1 MYQENVGSRKT
12 IGDIDI
18 VFHEGQY
25 HIFHLVLPNHDFIAH
40 AVSDDG
46 FSWSRVENAVFIGE
60 PGSWDDSMLWTMHV
74 TPDPWRPGRWRMFYT
89 GIAQHDDG
97 LEQRVGLAYSDDLFD
112 WRKGPTNWI
121 SKCKLCRLRPKEP
134 TSHTGMWDAD
144 SHFPIEATGPHY
156 EDSLEQGRHW
166 VSWRDPFY
174 FHDGEQGRLLVNGR
188 VPDGPVVRRG
198 CVAQLLETGPGEFEA
213 APPLLHP
220 GLYDDVEV
228 PNLFRLDERYYLIG
242 SIREDAKVRYWV
254 ADSPDGPWDN
264 FADNVLLPKGNYAAR
279 ISRDDSGVL
288 LWNFFT
294 QVVGQNTTNLV
305 LPPKQL
311 TATDNG
317 ELNVSSF
324 HGFDERVERTCSFEE
339 MTRSGLLW
347 EGRACDSVP
356 DPDDGSLTLKS
367 PHGFQGFLL
376 ADEASSFRFT
386 GRLRPTGSGKC
397 GVLIRVDPESHDG
410 YYLSLDLRKG
420 LAQLRDWGT
429 NVAATGEFMMRF
441 RPLQSGY
448 WRTGTDADCRVSLI
462 AFGSYLEFSVN
473 GFVVLSLA
481 DLTYD
486 AGSFGFYAESVELQV
501 SEMRFETLR
510 PVSAASDTLGGG

>member
-1 MYQENVGSRKT
+1 MYQEAAGSRKT

-74 TPDPWRPGRWRMFYT
+74 TPDPHKSGRWRMFYT

-112 WRKGPTNWI
+112 WKKGPTNWI
-121 SKCKLCRLRPKEP
+121 SRCKLCRLRPKEP
-134 TSHTGMWDAD
+134 TSHTGMYDAD
-144 SHFPIEATGPHY
+144 SDFPIESRGPYY
-156 EDSLEQGRHW
+156 EDSLAEGRHW
-166 VSWRDPFY
+166 ISWRDPFY
-174 FHDGEQGRLLVNGR
+174 FHDGEHGRLLVNGR

-198 CVAQLLETGPGEFEA
+198 CVAQLKETAPGKFEH

-220 GLYDDVEV
+220 GQYDDVEV
-228 PNLFRLDERYYLIG
+228 PNLLKLDSHYYLIG

-254 ADSPDGPWDN
+254 SETPDGPWGN

-279 ISRDDSGVL
+279 ISHTDSGTL
-288 LWNFFT
+288 LWSFFT
-294 QVVGQNTTNLV
+294 QLDDRTKGNLV
-305 LPPKQL
+305 LPPKVL
-311 TATDNG
+311 EATGGG
-317 ELNVSSF
+317 EIDVTSF
-324 HGFDERVERTCSFEE
+324 HGFDGRVRRTCGFEE
-339 MTRSGLLW
+339 LARGGLLW
-347 EGRACDSVP
+347 EGRECRTVP
-356 DPDDGSLTLKS
+356 NADDGSLTFKS
-367 PHGFQGFLL
+367 PYGFQGFLL
-376 ADEASSFRFT
+376 SDDADSFRFR
-386 GRLRPTGSGKC
+386 GRLEPTGSGKC
-397 GVLIRVDPESHDG
+397 GVLIRVDPASHDG

-429 NVAATGEFMMRF
+429 NEAATGEFMMRF

-448 WRTGTDADCRVSLI
+448 WRTTGRGDCDVTVI

-473 GFVVLSLA
+473 GTVVLSLA

-486 AGSFGFYAESVELQV
+486 RGAFGFYAESVELRV
-501 SEMRFETLR
+501 SDMTFEVLE
-510 PVSAASDTLGGG
+510 PVGAANASLTT